1 MGLLFD
7 KVNRIITVESPDTEI
22 TIQTLINTIRDW
34 EDELVNLE
42 VAKVA
47 DASGKDDLGGG
58 LAVGTTLKLLNW
70 KVKFEDRPGPDWVG
84 CGVTGGNLIAV
95 DANNAPMNPIE
106 PSSYVTVTVEKA
118 VSAVITAA
126 EAEWTGAE
134 KSQVFTEFDEVK
146 HTATG
151 AYERDRE
158 SLEAIRERGDEAWVT
173 KKASFRL

>member
-1 MGLLFD
+1 
-7 KVNRIITVESPDTEI
+7 
-22 TIQTLINTIRDW
+22 
-34 EDELVNLE
+34 
-42 VAKVA
+42 
-47 DASGKDDLGGG
+47 
-58 LAVGTTLKLLNW
+58 
-70 KVKFEDRPGPDWVG
+70 
-84 CGVTGGNLIAV
+84 GGNLIAV
-95 DANNAPMNPIE
+95 DANNASMNPIE

-146 HTATG
+146 HTTTG
-151 AYERDRE
+151 AYKRDRE